1 MMHRLFLIVA
11 LVLIAGCG
19 KRESELKPRTGSSLP
34 VKPATALTQPTAAD
48 LLKLPPQAKPNRID
62 DPLTKSV
69 ERPDD
74 PFHLPPPG

>member
-1 MMHRLFLIVA
+1 MRRIALIIA

-19 KRESELKPRTGSSLP
+19 KRNDLTPRTGASLP
-34 VKPATALTQPTAAD
+34 VKPAAAQTKPSAKD
-48 LLKLPPQAKPNRID
+48 LLTMPPQAKPNRVD

>member
-1 MMHRLFLIVA
+1 MRRLALLIG

-19 KRESELKPRTGSSLP
+19 RQDDLKPRTGTSLP
-34 VKPATALTQPTAAD
+34 VKPASAMTTPSAND
-48 LLKLPPQAKPNRID
+48 LLTLPPQAKPDRVD

-74 PFHLPPPG
+74 KFHLPPPG

>member
-1 MMHRLFLIVA
+1 MMRRLALIIA

-19 KRESELKPRTGSSLP
+19 KRTDLQPRTGASLP
-34 VKPATALTQPTAAD
+34 VKPASAQAQPNANE
-48 LLKLPPQAKPNRID
+48 LMKLPPQAKPNRVD

>member
-1 MMHRLFLIVA
+1 MMRPLVA
-11 LVLIAGCG
+11 IIGLTLVAGCG
-19 KRESELKPRTGSSLP
+19 KSNDLAPRTGTSLP
-34 VKPATALTQPTAAD
+34 VKPASALTQPTPND
-48 LLKLPPQAKPNRID
+48 LMKPPPQAKPDRVN

>member
-1 MMHRLFLIVA
+1 MRRYALLLG

-19 KRESELKPRTGSSLP
+19 KRDDLTPRTGTSLP
-34 VKPATALTQPTAAD
+34 VKPATALTQPTAND
-48 LLKLPPQAKPNRID
+48 LLDAPPQAKPNRVD

>member
-1 MMHRLFLIVA
+1 MMRRPVTIIA
-11 LVLIAGCG
+11 LLLIAGCG
-19 KRESELKPRTGSSLP
+19 KSTDLKPRTGASLP
-34 VKPATALTQPTAAD
+34 VKPATALTQPTASD
-48 LLKLPPQAKPNRID
+48 LMTPPSQAKPNRVD

>member
-1 MMHRLFLIVA
+1 MHRLALIIG

-19 KRESELKPRTGSSLP
+19 KRNDLEPRTGTSLP
-34 VKPATALTQPTAAD
+34 VKPATALTQPNAND
-48 LLKLPPQAKPNRID
+48 LLKMPPQAKPDRVD

>member
-1 MMHRLFLIVA
+1 MRVILAAA
-11 LVLIAGCG
+11 LVLSGCG
-19 KRESELKPRTGSSLP
+19 HVTDLKPAKGESLP
-34 VKPATALTQPTAAD
+34 VKPATALTQPTAND
-48 LLKLPPQAKPNRID
+48 LLDAPPQAKPNRVD

>member
-1 MMHRLFLIVA
+1 MRRYALLLG
-11 LVLIAGCG
+11 LVLIAGCD
-19 KRESELKPRTGSSLP
+19 KRDDLTPRTGTSLP
-34 VKPATALTQPTAAD
+34 VKPATALTQPTAND
-48 LLKLPPQAKPNRID
+48 LLDAPPQAKPNRVD

>member
-1 MMHRLFLIVA
+1 MRRLALIIG
-11 LVLIAGCG
+11 LVLVAGCG
-19 KRESELKPRTGSSLP
+19 KREDLKPRIGASLP
-34 VKPATALTQPTAAD
+34 VKPATALTQPTPKD
-48 LLKLPPQAKPNRID
+48 LLATPPQAKPNRVD

>member
-1 MMHRLFLIVA
+1 MRRFAIIVA
-11 LVLIAGCG
+11 LALVAGCG
-19 KRESELKPRTGSSLP
+19 KRTDLEPRTGTSLP
-34 VKPATALTQPTAAD
+34 VKPATAQAQPNAND
-48 LLKLPPQAKPNRID
+48 LLKLPPQAKPDRVD

>member
-1 MMHRLFLIVA
+1 MMRRLALVIG

-19 KRESELKPRTGSSLP
+19 KQDDLKPRTGTSLP
-34 VKPATALTQPTAAD
+34 IKPATAMTTPSAND
-48 LLKLPPQAKPNRID
+48 LLTPPPQAKPDRVD

-74 PFHLPPPG
+74 KFHLPPPG

>member
-1 MMHRLFLIVA
+1 MMRRAALVIA
-11 LVLIAGCG
+11 LVLVAGCG
-19 KRESELKPRTGSSLP
+19 KRSDLAPRTGTSLP
-34 VKPATALTQPTAAD
+34 VKPVGAQKQPTATE
-48 LLKLPPQAKPNRID
+48 LLTMPPQAKPNRVD

>member
-1 MMHRLFLIVA
+1 MRSV
-11 LVLIAGCG
+11 VLIIAVLLVAGCG
-19 KRESELKPRTGSSLP
+19 KRTDLEPRTGTTLP
-34 VKPATALTQPTAAD
+34 VKPATALTQPMAND
-48 LLKLPPQAKPNRID
+48 LLKLPTQAKPGRVD

>member
-1 MMHRLFLIVA
+1 MMRRLAMIVG

-19 KRESELKPRTGSSLP
+19 KSTDLEPRTGTSLP
-34 VKPATALTQPTAAD
+34 VKPATALTQPTPAD
-48 LLKLPPQAKPNRID
+48 LMKPPPQANPDRVD

>member
-1 MMHRLFLIVA
+1 MMRRLAIIIG

-19 KRESELKPRTGSSLP
+19 KRDDLKPRTGTSLP
-34 VKPATALTQPTAAD
+34 VKPATAMTQPTPND
-48 LLKLPPQAKPNRID
+48 LLTPPPQAKPNRVD

>member
-1 MMHRLFLIVA
+1 MMRRVALLVA

-19 KRESELKPRTGSSLP
+19 KRNDLEPRTGTSLP
-34 VKPATALTQPTAAD
+34 VKPATALTRPTANE
-48 LLKLPPQAKPNRID
+48 LLNTPPQAKPNRVD

>member
-1 MMHRLFLIVA
+1 MMRRLALLIG

-19 KRESELKPRTGSSLP
+19 KRDDLKPRTGTSLP
-34 VKPATALTQPTAAD
+34 LKPATAMTQPTAND
-48 LLKLPPQAKPNRID
+48 LLTPPPQAKPDRVD